1 MARRM
6 RENLPFVHLVPNL
19 ITILGLCCGLTAM
32 RLTFDGLYIY
42 AAALIVFAAAIDGLD
57 GLVARRLRATSE
69 MGAELDSLSDFVCFG
84 VAPALLTYRFALFPD
99 QGLGWVLA
107 LTFAICCCLR
117 LARFN
122 TMRDQPDA
130 PRHFLGVP
138 APAGAGLGLLPVFAT
153 FAGLGNFREMPLLVA
168 LWLGFVGFLMISRIP
183 TPSAKGLKIAR
194 DKARFLLIGVA
205 ICIGLMVTRFWL
217 FMTLVCLIYLAVV
230 LFQALRHRRF

>member
-6 RENLPFVHLVPNL
+6 RENLPFLHLVPNL

-32 RLTFDGLYIY
+32 RLTFDGLYAY

-57 GLVARRLRATSE
+57 GLVARRLRATSD

-84 VAPALLTYRFALFPD
+84 VAPALLAYRFVLFPD
-99 QGLGWVLA
+99 QSFGWVMA

-153 FAGLGNFREMPLLVA
+153 FAEVVNFRDAPLIVA

-183 TPSAKGLKIAR
+183 TPSTKGLRISR

-217 FMTLVCLIYLAVV
+217 FMSLAGGIYLSVV
-230 LFQALRHRRF
+230 LFQAIRHRRF

>member
-1 MARRM
+1 M

-32 RLTFDGLYIY
+32 RLTFDGLYMY
-42 AAALIVFAAAIDGLD
+42 ATALIVFAAAIDGLD
-57 GLVARRLRATSE
+57 GLVARRLRATSD

-84 VAPALLTYRFALFPD
+84 VAPALLVYRFALFPD
-99 QGLGWVLA
+99 HGLGWVLA

-138 APAGAGLGLLPVFAT
+138 APAGAGLALLPVFLT
-153 FAGLGNFREMPLLVA
+153 LSGLANMRDMPILVG

-183 TPSAKGLKIAR
+183 TPSAKGLKVAR

-205 ICIGLMVTRFWL
+205 ICVGLMVTRFWL
-217 FMTLVCLIYLAVV
+217 FLVLATLVYLSVV
-230 LFQALRHRRF
+230 LFQAVRHRRF